1 MDDFHG
7 CKNHFLLFRSV
18 WKVNPMFSALVKT
31 LSWAQVKFF
40 LLLKFELM
48 NDHDIWFQKSEME
61 SKYSQLMVR
70 Q

>member
-1 MDDFHG
+1 
-7 CKNHFLLFRSV
+7 
-18 WKVNPMFSALVKT
+18 MFSALVKT

-48 NDHDIWFQKSEME
+48 NDHEIWFQKSEME